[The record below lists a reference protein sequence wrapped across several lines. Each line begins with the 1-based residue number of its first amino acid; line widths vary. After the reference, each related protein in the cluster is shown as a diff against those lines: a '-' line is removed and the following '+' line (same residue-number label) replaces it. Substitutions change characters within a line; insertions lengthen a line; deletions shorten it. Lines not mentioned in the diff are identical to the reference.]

1 MISDYSSTLE
11 MNSTNWGLL
20 PENTEIGSMI
30 SGDMHGFVPNDN
42 NDKFNLEPIIHIAD
56 PYISEER
63 FKEGKQDCHICNLI
77 HPF

>member
-1 MISDYSSTLE
+1 
-11 MNSTNWGLL
+11 
-20 PENTEIGSMI
+20 MI

-42 NDKFNLEPIIHIAD
+42 NDKFNLEPTIHIAD